1 MHIWHP
7 HRKGVVWII
16 ALNFCWQL
24 TTVQLLT
31 LLLESIFLDNFRIRF
46 VATSTAFRWIRAE
59 ATKQRGFSI
68 LWEGSPN
75 GQTNSKSENFSWFKN
90 CRIRHLL
97 LSGSFRWSSL
107 IRIEMIYIWHR
118 SWWRTRLKSFKN
130 SAKIL
135 KGLLQQIH
143 SNVMWCYTFMW
154 CNTQSARVC
163 V

>member
-90 CRIRHLL
+90 CRIL
-97 LSGSFRWSSL
+97 SL
-107 IRIEMIYIWHR
+107 IFIDLYRNYIYL
-118 SWWRTRLKSFKN
+118 TPVLMEDTTEELKN

-135 KGLLQQIH
+135 KGLLQQIY

-154 CNTQSARVC
+154 CNTQSACVC
-163 V
+163 